1 MTHLVYDSSRVFST
15 ATVCLSTQNMTDT
28 LWYRVSGWQQ
38 QRVHSSLIWVFASLS
53 SDVTHHQYWLLGWP
67 PESHECKKNLLVRQ
81 DIDILKKPRIFFLW
95 IKFTCDNSQ
104 PQHWL
109 NHKCWDHLLTG
120 PNRLGWHWNI
130 IGPNYSWASGLQ
142 ACHLLDKLGLTTF
155 SVGLTLSSLW
165 EEGWGIISEKWRKE
179 PIYKLDCGNNIYG
192 ANGVNILH
200 DEVLLLMPAS
210 PTTVGL
216 STGQRTPL
224 AVWGS

>member
-1 MTHLVYDSSRVFST
+1 MTHLVYYSSRVFST

-28 LWYRVSGWQQ
+28 LWYRVSGRQQ
-38 QRVHSSLIWVFASLS
+38 HLVHSSLIWVLCLLS

-95 IKFTCDNSQ
+95 IKLTCDNSQ

-130 IGPNYSWASGLQ
+130 TGPNFLGPPDYK
-142 ACHLLDKLGLTTF
+142 ACHLLDKLGVDNIFCWPHFIF
-155 SVGLTLSSLW
+155 SMGGRVGNIIRK
-165 EEGWGIISEKWRKE
+165 WGMGPK
-179 PIYKLDCGNNIYG
+179 YKLDGGNNITG
-192 ANGVNILH
+192 ARGVNIL
-200 DEVLLLMPAS
+200 
-210 PTTVGL
+210 
-216 STGQRTPL
+216 Q
-224 AVWGS
+224 W